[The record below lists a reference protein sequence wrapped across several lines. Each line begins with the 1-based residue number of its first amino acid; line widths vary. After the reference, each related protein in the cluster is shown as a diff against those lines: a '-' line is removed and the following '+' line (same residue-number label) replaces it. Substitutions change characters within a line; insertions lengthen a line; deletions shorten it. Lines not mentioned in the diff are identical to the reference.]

1 MQMKETLL
9 KQSVRLGS
17 IDREQSIQLLKANR
31 QIAETVFDFLVAQE
45 DIVQQQNFE
54 EAILNFE

>member
-1 MQMKETLL
+1 M
-9 KQSVRLGS
+9 RLGS